1 MLPEGE
7 ETPEKIRYQAAS
19 PDEAA
24 LVAAAK
30 NFGFFFYKCVDTYNF
45 SFPYQKDKVE
55 FMLHY
60 AAGSDIISL

>member
-30 NFGFFFYKCVDTYNF
+30 NFGFFFYRSAFLHNLYVLLFFPFEYQVVFF
-45 SFPYQKDKVE
+45 SI
-55 FMLHY
+55 LN
-60 AAGSDIISL
+60 